1 MPIAQG
7 KMTFSIGRD
16 CTVVVVHP
24 LAPGGRVEMANVTG
38 FTVSPEYTSVS
49 SNLLDG
55 NTLYAELP
63 RGYTFSIDLDREGP
77 GIDDLMV
84 LVEAAWRSA
93 GILYSASV
101 FQYVTEPN
109 GAVSTYQF
117 TECSLQFADLGSW
130 KADSVVSQKISGR
143 ANRRVKV

>member
-7 KMTFSIGRD
+7 KMAYSIGRD
-16 CTVVVVHP
+16 CSVVLVHP

-38 FTVSPEYTSVS
+38 FAATPEYTSVRS
-49 SNLLDG
+49 KRLDG
-55 NTLYAELP
+55 NTLNAELP
-63 RGYTFSIDLDREGP
+63 EGYAITIDLDRDGP

-84 LVEAAWRSA
+84 LVEAAWRGA

-109 GAVSTYQF
+109 GAVSTYHF

-130 KADSVVSQKISGR
+130 KADSIVSQRISGR